1 MIRMSGKDIPLSAE
15 SEAGALAILR
25 ALRDVPE
32 PHRLDALGLAVDV
45 ASKTD
50 WLTRWPHD
58 APSACP
64 DDVPGRMVGDTFALG
79 TGP

>member
-1 MIRMSGKDIPLSAE
+1 MIRMSGKDVPMSAE

-45 ASKTD
+45 ACKTD
-50 WLTRWPHD
+50 SLTRWPYD
-58 APSACP
+58 NPLRL
-64 DDVPGRMVGDTFALG
+64 DRWGRKDEQAVNEGL
-79 TGP
+79 